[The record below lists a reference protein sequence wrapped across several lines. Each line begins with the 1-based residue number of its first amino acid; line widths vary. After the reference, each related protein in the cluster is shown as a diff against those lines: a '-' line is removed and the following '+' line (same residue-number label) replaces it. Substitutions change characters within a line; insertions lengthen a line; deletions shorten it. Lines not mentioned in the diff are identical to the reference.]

1 MNFFKKLFNKSS
13 IKDEAIKEQKVQLSL
28 DDAFVHHFTEKGG
41 KFLYCISESDVT
53 NNLQQI
59 LKETSWDTIT
69 CLDKQ
74 LEKLLKKE
82 GIKIKTTELGYKR
95 NEYDELRKVSKLKA
109 NNLIQANHI
118 IY

>member
-1 MNFFKKLFNKSS
+1 MNFFKKLFNKSLF
-13 IKDEAIKEQKVQLSL
+13 KDEAIEEQEVQLSL
-28 DDAFVHHFTEKGG
+28 DDAFVHHFIEKGG

-82 GIKIKTTELGYKR
+82 GIKTTTAFDIHTPFFTTCE
-95 NEYDELRKVSKLKA
+95 
-109 NNLIQANHI
+109 H
-118 IY
+118 

>member
-13 IKDEAIKEQKVQLSL
+13 FKDEAIEEQKVQLSL
-28 DDAFVHHFTEKGG
+28 DDAFVHHFIEKGG

-69 CLDKQ
+69 CW
-74 LEKLLKKE
+74 
-82 GIKIKTTELGYKR
+82 I
-95 NEYDELRKVSKLKA
+95 NS
-109 NNLIQANHI
+109 
-118 IY
+118 